1 MKKANNLKAP
11 NIDQPKD
18 AGNRLAAI
26 EEVIAKAGGVAQ
38 LARSLSVSRSEINRW
53 QKKGAVPMNWAMII
67 ARLYATPWEALVSDE
82 DAMWISLMQLERLL
96 GVFNSE
102 LTNVLKQ
109 TTAVIDTMFK
119 LRGEAPESA

>member
-1 MKKANNLKAP
+1 MKNDNLFKNQKFDFAN
-11 NIDQPKD
+11 D
-18 AGNRLAAI
+18 ARDPIAAI

-67 ARLYATPWEALVSDE
+67 ALLYATRWEALVSDE